1 VQLHGTDN
9 TKQLNGTSQTAHQ
22 HMLLFNTCCIVA
34 GAKQQCS
41 ASQWFYV
48 LVTPDNFPMTTS
60 GPIYVHHDDQE

>member
-1 VQLHGTDN
+1 
-9 TKQLNGTSQTAHQ
+9 
-22 HMLLFNTCCIVA
+22 MLLFNTCCIVA